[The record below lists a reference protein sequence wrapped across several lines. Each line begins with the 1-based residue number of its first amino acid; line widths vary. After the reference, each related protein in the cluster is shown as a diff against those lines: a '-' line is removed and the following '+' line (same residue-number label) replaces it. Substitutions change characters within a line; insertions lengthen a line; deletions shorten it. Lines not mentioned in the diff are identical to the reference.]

1 MSLIPSTAVGAALTP
16 AQRSSNELI
25 RARKVQ
31 SAKDHH
37 HSEEVEE
44 LDDTAVSSID
54 GNAEENEGRQA
65 EKKRSGRTK
74 PDEERV
80 DIESLKGSE
89 PAAQEGGQKSENSR
103 LDISA

>member
-1 MSLIPSTAVGAALTP
+1 MSLIPSTAVGAALIP
-16 AQRSSNELI
+16 AQRSTNELI

-31 SAKDHH
+31 SAKDYHH
-37 HSEEVEE
+37 NEEVEE

-54 GNAEENEGRQA
+54 GNAEENEGRER
-65 EKKRSGRTK
+65 EKKRSGRAK

-89 PAAQEGGQKSENSR
+89 PAAREAGQKPGNSR

>member
-16 AQRSSNELI
+16 AQRSTNELI

-31 SAKDHH
+31 SAKDYH

-44 LDDTAVSSID
+44 LDDTAVNSID
-54 GNAEENEGRQA
+54 GNAEESEQRQDQSPRKEPDQ
-65 EKKRSGRTK
+65 EK
-74 PDEERV
+74 V
-80 DIESLKGSE
+80 DIASLKGAE
-89 PAAQEGGQKSENSR
+89 TAMRETPRDTLAER